1 MGIQAFQDT
10 DPNKP
15 AQPALAPIP
24 VQQPPAQQASQ
35 PAAQEPSGPVGS
47 VAELAGHLAADS
59 QVAPAVAYME
69 AVFKDAGV
77 DIARA
82 LGAAADH
89 LDPSR
94 IDVHYLKEKLGD
106 KADQVVKLATSTLE
120 YAATYQKESVAQVHQ
135 AAGGEAQWT
144 LAVNAFNE
152 KADPTERAMLADLL
166 NSGVRDKMVYAAKKI
181 AEYGVQAGVVTRHNA
196 PPLGN
201 PSSEKGLSRAEFAD
215 ALMKRNVQEGSS
227 EYNNLRR
234 LRQLGIQQGL

>member
-1 MGIQAFQDT
+1 MGLAAFEST

-15 AQPALAPIP
+15 APTQPVAPAPVQPAEPE
-24 VQQPPAQQASQ
+24 PAK
-35 PAAQEPSGPVGS
+35 QEVSEPVGS

-69 AVFKDAGV
+69 AVFKDNGV
-77 DIARA
+77 DITRA
-82 LGAAADH
+82 LGAAADY
-89 LDPSR
+89 LDASR

-120 YAATYQKESVAQVHQ
+120 YAAKYQQESVSQVHQ
-135 AAGGEAQWT
+135 AAGGEAQWA
-144 LAVNAFNE
+144 LAVDAFN
-152 KADPTERAMLADLL
+152 KSADPTERGMLADLL

-181 AEYGVQAGVVTRHNA
+181 AEYGVQAGVVTRHNT
-196 PPLGN
+196 PPLGQA
-201 PSSEKGLSRAEFAD
+201 SSEKGLSRQEFAD
-215 ALMKRNVQEGSS
+215 ALMKRGIQEGSS